1 MADSIVQTRGLTMQ
15 FGGVTAV
22 DNVDFSLRRN
32 ELRCLIGPNGAGK
45 STFFKCIT
53 GMLKCTS
60 GEVWINGH
68 DTTSW
73 DPHEVARLGVGIK
86 TQVPSV
92 LDGFTV
98 RENVWLAAHR
108 VTGSQGVSS
117 RVSEAMERLGVSS
130 LANSVVGSL
139 SHGERQRVEL
149 SMILASRPWLVL
161 LDEPAAGLTAAEIAT
176 LGDIVTD
183 ISRDAAVVI
192 VEHDMQFIRSIA
204 GLVTVFA
211 QGRILME
218 DQVDKVMADARV
230 REVYLGRKS

>member
-1 MADSIVQTRGLTMQ
+1 MSESVVQTRGLTMR

-22 DNVDFSLRRN
+22 DAVDFSLRRN

-68 DTTSW
+68 ETTNW
-73 DPHEVARLGVGIK
+73 DPHQVARLGVGIK

-108 VTGSQGVSS
+108 VTAADGVAS
-117 RVSEAMERLGVSS
+117 RVAEAMERLAVSS
-130 LANSVVGSL
+130 LADSMVGSL

-149 SMILASRPWLVL
+149 SMILASRPWLIL

-176 LGDIVTD
+176 LGHIVTD
-183 ISRDAAVVI
+183 LSRDAAIVI

-230 REVYLGRKS
+230 REVYLGRKN

>member
-1 MADSIVQTRGLTMQ
+1 MSDSVVQTRGLTMQ

-53 GMLKCTS
+53 GMLKATS

-68 DTTSW
+68 ETTTW
-73 DPHEVARLGVGIK
+73 DPHQVARLGVGIK

-108 VTGSQGVSS
+108 VTAADGVAS
-117 RVSEAMERLGVSS
+117 RVAEAMERLAVSS
-130 LANSVVGSL
+130 LANSMVGSL

-176 LGDIVTD
+176 LGEIVTD

-230 REVYLGRKS
+230 REVYLGRKN

>member
-1 MADSIVQTRGLTMQ
+1 LLRLYRLVLEQPAVPFELLMRLSKTALKHLTRAPVVAAKYEYL
-15 FGGVTAV
+15 
-22 DNVDFSLRRN
+22 
-32 ELRCLIGPNGAGK
+32 P
-45 STFFKCIT
+45 
-53 GMLKCTS
+53 CT
-60 GEVWINGH
+60 V
-68 DTTSW
+68 
-73 DPHEVARLGVGIK
+73 K
-86 TQVPSV
+86 
-92 LDGFTV
+92 
-98 RENVWLAAHR
+98 LAKNCR
-108 VTGSQGVSS
+108 PF
-117 RVSEAMERLGVSS
+117 
-130 LANSVVGSL
+130 GSL

-176 LGDIVTD
+176 LGEIVTD

-230 REVYLGRKS
+230 REVYLGRKN